1 MFKLL
6 SFLHLYRKGRSVIRR
21 QDDVDGRASVTKG
34 EERVLRG
41 GWTVMRSCWWQ
52 LLQREWC
59 DWIWELWQQHVLS
72 AVLQLSAIN
81 RTPVA
86 CDRAVSKLLLRC
98 CNGTDRQTD
107 RPTDSVPLHSHC
119 CAYYA
124 GSANS
129 VLQYADICWRPLFN
143 RKLCT
148 TKLTVGLRCLVG
160 IGQIV
165 NQKKATEMLRH
176 TVAYRCTA

>member
-1 MFKLL
+1 M
-6 SFLHLYRKGRSVIRR
+6 
-21 QDDVDGRASVTKG
+21 
-34 EERVLRG
+34 
-41 GWTVMRSCWWQ
+41 
-52 LLQREWC
+52 
-59 DWIWELWQQHVLS
+59 LS

-119 CAYYA
+119 CAHYA

-160 IGQIV
+160 IGRIV
-165 NQKKATEMLRH
+165 NQQKATEMLRH
-176 TVAYRCTA
+176 IMAYSCTAYRAQYVFSSLPTAVPAYCNGALSPCRCNTGTQEPVELSQ

>member
-1 MFKLL
+1 M
-6 SFLHLYRKGRSVIRR
+6 
-21 QDDVDGRASVTKG
+21 
-34 EERVLRG
+34 
-41 GWTVMRSCWWQ
+41 
-52 LLQREWC
+52 
-59 DWIWELWQQHVLS
+59 LS

-160 IGQIV
+160 IGELSISKKP
-165 NQKKATEMLRH
+165 QKCCGTQWPIAVPRRALYVFSSLPTA
-176 TVAYRCTA
+176 VPAYCNGALSPCRCNTGTQEPVELSQ